1 MAPPRANCFF
11 LHPEA
16 EFGWQNR
23 TREQMGEY
31 LLSMAKE
38 GGSLLFNNFGY
49 DFHTPGKTSST

>member
-1 MAPPRANCFF
+1 VPTVF